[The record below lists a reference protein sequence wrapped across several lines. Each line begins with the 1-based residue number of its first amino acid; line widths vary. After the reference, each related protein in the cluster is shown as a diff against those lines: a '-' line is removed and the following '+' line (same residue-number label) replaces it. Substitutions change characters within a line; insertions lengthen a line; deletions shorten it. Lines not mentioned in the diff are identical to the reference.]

1 MHGTTSKNTLL
12 CKKNYFCLSTLENG
26 PMESKL
32 KEKILSFLKNAN
44 FSNPLVQFIIRF
56 IRSNKNFL
64 ALPSLL
70 KLTSNKKPLC
80 TKYIVQ
86 RCISKQETEE
96 AMWP

>member
-1 MHGTTSKNTLL
+1 MERPQKIHSSA
-12 CKKNYFCLSTLENG
+12 KKIFLSIHAGKRTDGVKVEV
-26 PMESKL
+26 
-32 KEKILSFLKNAN
+32 EKILSFLKNAN

-56 IRSNKNFL
+56 IRSNKKFL